1 MAKAMRSLASCL
13 ALALGLFLSMIAASS
28 AAPKPSGTVTIS
40 AKQIAFLVSGQRGG
54 GTMRFKGKSYP
65 FKIGGLGVG
74 GIGIS
79 KLTANGEVFYLKN
92 AADFYGAYAAARIGW
107 AVGDA
112 SGGQMWLKNEHGVVL
127 HLWAARKGL
136 ALTLGADV
144 IDISRP

>member
-1 MAKAMRSLASCL
+1 MVRSSRSFLSFVAVAFCLVFSLA
-13 ALALGLFLSMIAASS
+13 AEAATK
-28 AAPKPSGTVTIS
+28 PKPSGTVTIS

-79 KLTANGEVFYLKN
+79 KLTANGEVFYLEN
-92 AADFYGAYAAARIGW
+92 AADFYGAYASARVGW

-127 HLWAARKGL
+127 HLWTARKGL

-144 IDISRP
+144 VDISRP